1 MKKLSNIKNISFL
14 QLVLTL
20 LFVVSLLISNIIA
33 SKQVLLPFGIVMTG
47 AVFIFPITY
56 ILSDVF
62 SEVYGYRWSR
72 LTCYM
77 GFAANLFMV
86 IVFSLVIV
94 TPAPD
99 FWTHQE
105 AFQTVLGN
113 TPRIWVA
120 SMLAFIIGD
129 LVNDKVFRRM
139 KQKYPT
145 THQGFGWRAIISSF
159 AGEVID
165 SAIFLPLAFIGQ
177 MPVESLIQMMIAQV
191 FIKTG
196 YEVMILPI
204 TYKVVY
210 AVSKYENGKPVG
222 KSKTFYTYDNK
233 QIQN

>member
-1 MKKLSNIKNISFL
+1 MNKLRNIKNISFV
-14 QLVLTL
+14 QMMLTL
-20 LFVVSLLISNIIA
+20 LFVVALLVSNVIT
-33 SKQVLLPFGIVMTG
+33 SKQVLLPGGIVMTG

-62 SEVYGYRWSR
+62 SEIYGYRWSR

-120 SMLAFIIGD
+120 SMLAFMIGD

-159 AGEVID
+159 VGEVID

-196 YEVMILPI
+196 YEVMILPV
-204 TYKVVY
+204 TYRVVKFISKLENSVQ
-210 AVSKYENGKPVG
+210 AVP
-222 KSKTFYTYDNK
+222 KTVYNYDNK
-233 QIQN
+233 QIQK

>member
-196 YEVMILPI
+196 YEVMILPVI
-204 TYKVVY
+204 YRVVKFISKLENSVQ
-210 AVSKYENGKPVG
+210 AVP
-222 KSKTFYTYDNK
+222 KTVYNYDNK
-233 QIQN
+233 QIQK